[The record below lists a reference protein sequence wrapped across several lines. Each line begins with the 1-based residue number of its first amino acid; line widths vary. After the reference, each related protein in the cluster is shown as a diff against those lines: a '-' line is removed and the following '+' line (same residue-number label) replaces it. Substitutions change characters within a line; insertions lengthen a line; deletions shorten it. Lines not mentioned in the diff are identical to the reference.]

1 MLISNLYVSIVTG
14 FVTSNV
20 LIVII
25 PSDLKL
31 FISKPIY
38 LIFIYVF
45 IYCIFIIIIIII
57 FLDCYNFYSNC
68 KYIKLNLY

>member
-14 FVTSNV
+14 FVTSNL

-25 PSDLKL
+25 PSDHKL

-38 LIFIYVF
+38 LIFIYVP
-45 IYCIFIIIIIII
+45 INCIFIIIFIVFFY
-57 FLDCYNFYSNC
+57 FLDITF
-68 KYIKLNLY
+68 IQL

>member
-45 IYCIFIIIIIII
+45 IYCIFIIIIVF
-57 FLDCYNFYSNC
+57 FLDSYNFYSNC
-68 KYIKLNLY
+68 KYIK